1 MFDRNDTKRKLIKTL
16 QMTREERKSVR
27 PELYCTSVSITFA
40 FEVYLW
46 GLRYQ
51 LLCLSRSLYRDELLP
66 GCHYGALQSPWKLH
80 KYSITDKTSTMKSI
94 THSFIYLFLESSVEG
109 FSWPGETART
119 LVAKDIPFIHEDSPY
134 APLCFTTSR
143 CSSCLEC

>member
-1 MFDRNDTKRKLIKTL
+1 
-16 QMTREERKSVR
+16 MTREERKSAR

-40 FEVYLW
+40 FEVCLW

-94 THSFIYLFLESSVEG
+94 THSFIYFFRKLSGRFFLARGDCQDSGGEGYPIYSQG
-109 FSWPGETART
+109 FSICTT
-119 LVAKDIPFIHEDSPY
+119 LFHHQSFFKLLGMFVP
-134 APLCFTTSR
+134 PLHMMP
-143 CSSCLEC
+143 LHLHI